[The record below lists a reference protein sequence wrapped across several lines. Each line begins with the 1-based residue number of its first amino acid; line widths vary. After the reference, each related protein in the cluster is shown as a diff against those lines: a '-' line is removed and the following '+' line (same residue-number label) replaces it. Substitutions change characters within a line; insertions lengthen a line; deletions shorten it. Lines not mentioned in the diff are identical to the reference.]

1 MERISLVRRQIA
13 EGRLTAEDIPAVY
26 DELTDLY
33 ITARRSLERGD
44 AQLRVSKERI

>member
-1 MERISLVRRQIA
+1 MERMRLVRRQIA
-13 EGRLTAEDIPAVY
+13 EGRLTAEDIPGVY

-33 ITARRSLERGD
+33 VTARRSLERGE

>member
-1 MERISLVRRQIA
+1 MERMGQVRQQIA
-13 EGRLTAEDIPAVY
+13 EGRLTAEDVSRVY

-33 ITARRSLERGD
+33 VTARRSLERGE